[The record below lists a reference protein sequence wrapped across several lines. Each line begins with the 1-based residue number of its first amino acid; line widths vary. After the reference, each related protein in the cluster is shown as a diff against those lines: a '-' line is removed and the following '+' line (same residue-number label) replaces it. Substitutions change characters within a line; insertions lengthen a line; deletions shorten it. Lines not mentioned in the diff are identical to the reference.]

1 MNKSFNG
8 NVAAHTNLND
18 QSSIRL
24 YRNTNP
30 AIQEVMFVCG
40 FHQSRYNEA
49 ANTKE
54 RKMIKLQFKK
64 DIHQA
69 LKFVSKDRLYQM
81 AFEQEWDLAFEDEW
95 KANIDTDLTEVGFML
110 LNKFKRK

>member
-1 MNKSFNG
+1 MSKSFNG
-8 NVAAHTNLND
+8 NVAVNTSIND
-18 QSSIRL
+18 QLSIRL

-30 AIQEVMFVCG
+30 AVQEVMFICG
-40 FHQSRYNEA
+40 FHQNRYNEA
-49 ANTKE
+49 SNTKE
-54 RKMIKLQFKK
+54 RKMIKLQFKQ

-69 LKFVSKDRLYQM
+69 LKLVSKDKLYKM
-81 AFEQEWDLAFEDEW
+81 VFEQEWDLAFEDEW